1 MRPAGLIPS
10 FSLIG
15 LRSPAPS
22 TREGRGARAA
32 LPFLLGLR
40 LAPQPYETTVDAFLS
55 PARGLQAPDSFFQDA
70 WLRPPPRRSV
80 SVSTVECTLHP
91 HHSRINSSARFA
103 CPPFRENLRAGFP
116 CALGHPW
123 LVTHAP
129 ANWGPVFLRTRDV
142 RHRGCQEYAGRRFC
156 LENKLC
162 ATCANKVEIESA
174 EAWAPR
180 ARHAG
185 LRDSIDVE
193 VAPDDDLSSVARHL
207 GK

>member
-55 PARGLQAPDSFFQDA
+55 PARGLQAPACLFQDA
-70 WLRPPPRRSV
+70 WPRPPPRRSV
-80 SVSTVECTLHP
+80 SASTVEYTLHP
-91 HHSRINSSARFA
+91 HHSRIDSSARFA
-103 CPPFRENLRAGFP
+103 CPPFREDLRAGFP

-162 ATCANKVEIESA
+162 ATCANKVEIEQARKRGRLAPAMQGSA
-174 EAWAPR
+174 
-180 ARHAG
+180 
-185 LRDSIDVE
+185 IQ
-193 VAPDDDLSSVARHL
+193 
-207 GK
+207 

>member
-40 LAPQPYETTVDAFLS
+40 LAPQPYETTVDALLS
-55 PARGLQAPDSFFQDA
+55 PARGLQAPACFFQDA
-70 WLRPPPRRSV
+70 WPRPPPRRSV
-80 SVSTVECTLHP
+80 SASTVEC
-91 HHSRINSSARFA
+91 SSAHITRGLIHPLVSPA
-103 CPPFRENLRAGFP
+103 LPFGST
-116 CALGHPW
+116 CARVSVRSWSPLARDP
-123 LVTHAP
+123 AP

-142 RHRGCQEYAGRRFC
+142 RHRGCQGYAGRRFC

-174 EAWAPR
+174 EAWVPR